1 MKAIVTNKIDP
12 RIKVEYKAFNV
23 SVQNYHDEQVGYD
36 GSPRWVIETADGTAS
51 FKCCHWNINIES

>member
-23 SVQNYHDEQVGYD
+23 SVQKYHDEQVGYD
-36 GSPRWVIETADGTAS
+36 GSPMWVIETAVGTAS
-51 FKCCHWNINIES
+51 YKCSDWNINIEE